1 VNPTTI
7 AWDVTADL
15 STAGGMTAIAHL
27 RAHPANHRTIHV
39 VAGRNRL
46 QPTKTPQARMPEPL
60 HLEGE
65 EP

>member
-1 VNPTTI
+1 MTI
-7 AWDVTADL
+7 TWGLTADL
-15 STAGGMTAIAHL
+15 TTTGGVAAIAHL
-27 RAHPANHRTIHV
+27 RAHPTNHRTIHA

-46 QPTKTPQARMPEPL
+46 QLTETSQARMPEPL